1 MSDVQVI
8 HKLEDV
14 RPGDIYLGPI
24 GGAVGAGVRLAQI
37 LVDGGWRV
45 GPLHVE
51 HIGIVVE
58 AARDYFGPLLQN
70 RATGQVEQLSAEIHS
85 HEIPRMEAKGFS
97 YYRTGLLAAPRMV
110 QAMPRGAEE
119 IPLTYARHWTP
130 AVAYARIPEDYP
142 GQAADAAA
150 IARLMVAEKVAY
162 SFASYGALALW
173 HWGLKAPRLTEW
185 IGRRREPHV
194 TVLRTGHEIDGSPI
208 WYEKSIQLPVEA
220 ICSVLADQCWSLA
233 GKRVMDGLAPQ
244 AVTPSQLGQRLLTGM
259 DGVVWGWPMAH
270 PHP

>member
-1 MSDVQVI
+1 MNAQVI

-58 AARDYFGPLLQN
+58 AATRWDGPVAQH
-70 RATGQVEQLSAEIHS
+70 RKTGAVRRLSADSDHLLEPGEVRH
-85 HEIPRMEAKGFS
+85 GG
-97 YYRTGLLAAPRMV
+97 TGLLASPRMV

-119 IPLTYARHWTP
+119 IGMTYEKHWTP

-142 GQAADAAA
+142 GQAEDAAA
-150 IARLMVAEKVAY
+150 IARLMVSEGVAY

-173 HWGLKAPRLTEW
+173 HWGLKAPRLTKW
-185 IGRRREPHV
+185 IGRRRGTMFADMPS
-194 TVLRTGHEIDGSPI
+194 GHGKRYTSDRPSMEVV
-208 WYEKSIQLPVEA
+208 QLPVEA

-233 GKRVMDGLAPQ
+233 GKRVMHGAAPQ

-270 PHP
+270 PYP

>member
-1 MSDVQVI
+1 MI
-8 HKLEDV
+8 RRLEDV

-24 GGAVGAGVRLAQI
+24 GGALGGAIRAAQV

-58 AARDYFGPLLQN
+58 SSRTLGPCFRL
-70 RATGQVEQLSAEIHS
+70 ATGRYV
-85 HEIPRMEAKGFS
+85 EIPPDIPPDKVFHPVGATH
-97 YYRTGLLAAPRMV
+97 YPTGLITAPRMV

-119 IPLTYARHWTP
+119 ISLSYDKHWTP
-130 AVAYARIPEDYP
+130 KVAYARIPEDYP

-150 IARLMVAEKVAY
+150 IARLMVAEGVAY
-162 SFASYGALALW
+162 SPASYLAL
-173 HWGLKAPRLTEW
+173 GLYRLGYRAPRLTEW
-185 IGRRREPHV
+185 IGRRREPIVIPLNGWPAGRPQPVEGIH
-194 TVLRTGHEIDGSPI
+194 
-208 WYEKSIQLPVEA
+208 LPCEA

-233 GKRVMDGLAPQ
+233 GKRVMLGTAPQ
-244 AVTPSQLGQRLLTGM
+244 AVTPSQLGARLLTGM
-259 DGVVWGWPMAH
+259 EGVIWGWPSVH